1 MAYNEISRKLPAKFR
16 YMKFAAIDIGSNA
29 VRLIFINVYETPAGP
44 QFVKDAM
51 YRVALRLGEEAFIKG
66 KISSKKEA
74 EIMSTMKAFKHL
86 IDVHKPV
93 QIMACATSAMRDAK
107 NAKEI
112 VAKVLKKTGIDI
124 QIISGQKEAEFIL
137 SNHVEKFQLE
147 ENKNYLYIDVGG
159 GSTELILLSKGKL
172 VDKWSFNIGTLRM
185 TLGKVKEKHWKE
197 LDVWLAHFKGKYKPL
212 RGIGS
217 GGNINTIQKH
227 FVKRKDTEVHF
238 IDLQKTLENLE
249 PLSVDER
256 ILTYGFRPDR
266 ADVIVPATQIFMYIM
281 ERLEI
286 DTLFVPKVGLGD
298 GMIHLMYENMT
309 TGKKLKKK

>member
-1 MAYNEISRKLPAKFR
+1 
-16 YMKFAAIDIGSNA
+16 MKFAAIDIGSNA

-44 QFVKDAM
+44 QFIKDAM
-51 YRVALRLGEEAFIKG
+51 YRVALRLGEEAFLKG
-66 KISSKKEA
+66 KISKTKE
-74 EIMSTMKAFKHL
+74 EEMLSTMKAFKHL
-86 IDVHKPV
+86 IDIHKPV

-112 VAKVLKKTGIDI
+112 VQKIYKKTGIQI
-124 QIISGQKEAEFIL
+124 QIISGQKEAELIL

-147 ENKNYLYIDVGG
+147 SDKNYLYIDVGG

-197 LDVWLAHFKGKYKPL
+197 LDVWVDHFKGKYQPL
-212 RGIGS
+212 YGIGS

-227 FVKRKDTEVHF
+227 FVKRKEQDVHF
-238 IDLQKTLENLE
+238 DDLSLTLKSLENLTI
-249 PLSVDER
+249 DER
-256 ILTYGFRPDR
+256 ILKYGFRPDR
-266 ADVIVPATQIFMYIM
+266 ADVIVPAAKIFMHIM
-281 ERLEI
+281 ARLNI

-298 GMIHLMYENMT
+298 GMIHEMYDKMVKS
-309 TGKKLKKK
+309 KKLKK

>member
-1 MAYNEISRKLPAKFR
+1 
-16 YMKFAAIDIGSNA
+16 MKFAAIDIGSNA
-29 VRLIFINVYETPAGP
+29 VRLIFINVYETPTGP

-51 YRVALRLGEEAFIKG
+51 YRVALRLGEEAFLKG
-66 KISSKKEA
+66 KISEKKTE
-74 EIMSTMKAFKHL
+74 ELLSTMKAFKHL

-124 QIISGQKEAEFIL
+124 KIITGQKEAELIL
-137 SNHVEKFQLE
+137 SNHVEKLQLE

-185 TLGKVKEKHWKE
+185 TLGKIKEKHWKE
-197 LDVWLAHFKGKYKPL
+197 LDVWVDHFKGKYQPL
-212 RGIGS
+212 LGIGS

-227 FVKRKDTEVHF
+227 FVKRKDNEVHL
-238 IDLQKTLENLE
+238 IDLQFTYDKLE
-249 PLSVDER
+249 SMTIDER
-256 ILTYGFRPDR
+256 ILKYGFRPDR
-266 ADVIVPATQIFMYIM
+266 ADVIVPATTIFMHIM
-281 ERLEI
+281 QRLSIE
-286 DTLFVPKVGLGD
+286 TLFVPKVGLGD
-298 GMIHLMYENMT
+298 GMIHEMYEKMT
-309 TGKKLKKK
+309 KVKRKKR

>member
-1 MAYNEISRKLPAKFR
+1 
-16 YMKFAAIDIGSNA
+16 MKFAAIDIGSNA
-29 VRLIFINVYETPAGP
+29 VRLIFINVYETPTGP

-51 YRVALRLGEEAFIKG
+51 YRVALRLGEEAFLKG
-66 KISSKKEA
+66 KISEKKTE
-74 EIMSTMKAFKHL
+74 ELLSTMKAFKHL

-124 QIISGQKEAEFIL
+124 KIITGQKEAELIL
-137 SNHVEKFQLE
+137 SNHVEKLQLE

-185 TLGKVKEKHWKE
+185 TLGKIKEKHWKE
-197 LDVWLAHFKGKYKPL
+197 LDVWVDHFKGKYQPL
-212 RGIGS
+212 LGIGS

-227 FVKRKDTEVHF
+227 FVKRKDNEVHLS
-238 IDLQKTLENLE
+238 DLQFTYDKLE
-249 PLSVDER
+249 SMTIDER
-256 ILTYGFRPDR
+256 ILKYGFRPDR
-266 ADVIVPATQIFMYIM
+266 ADVIVPATTIFMHIM
-281 ERLEI
+281 QRLSIE
-286 DTLFVPKVGLGD
+286 TLFVPKVGLGD
-298 GMIHLMYENMT
+298 GMIHEMYEKMT
-309 TGKKLKKK
+309 KVKRKKR